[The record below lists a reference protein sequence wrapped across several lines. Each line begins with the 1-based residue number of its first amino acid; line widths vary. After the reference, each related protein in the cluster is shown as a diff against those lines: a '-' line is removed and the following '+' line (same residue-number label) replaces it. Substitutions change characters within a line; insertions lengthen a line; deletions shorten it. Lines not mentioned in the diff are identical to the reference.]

1 MHDETVATPDPL
13 DAIVRGA
20 RGRALGVLSASV
32 LIFIVLLADVVEGP
46 ATAYVG
52 VLTAA
57 PLLAA
62 VFARPT
68 DVLVVGLLAM
78 AFGQGYAVVAGSGTT
93 QAQLVRLGFLAAGTA
108 VAVAAAFLR
117 QVRDRQL
124 RLLTDVAEAAQATIL
139 RPVPGPVGRLAFAA
153 RYRSAAA
160 AANVGGDFYDVLATP
175 HGVRVLVGD
184 VRGKGLDAVLLA
196 AGVLGSFREVAF
208 TAGPDLAAV
217 ARAVGDSTARLV
229 GAEDFVT
236 AVFIELG
243 SDGHGRLVRCG
254 HPPPLIIGS
263 RGVQPVGGTVEQ
275 PPLGLVVRP
284 VAEPLLLA
292 AGERL
297 LLFTDGLS
305 EARDRSGCFFD
316 VDAAAA
322 TLLGGDLDR
331 ALDRLLACVDEHTG
345 HRLNDDLALLVI
357 EHLPE
362 PAGPEPVQA
371 PPVVRQE
378 RSAAEPTLYGQP

>member
-1 MHDETVATPDPL
+1 MDDDAVATPDPL
-13 DAIVRGA
+13 DAVVRGG

-32 LIFIVLLADVVEGP
+32 LIVVVILADVVEGP

-62 VFARPT
+62 VFARPK
-68 DVLVVGLLAM
+68 DVLAVGVVAM

-93 QAQLVRLGFLAAGTA
+93 QAQLVRLGFLATGTA
-108 VAVAAAFLR
+108 VAVAAASLR

-124 RLLTDVAEAAQATIL
+124 RMITDVAEAAQATIL
-139 RPVPGPVGRLAFAA
+139 KPVPGAVGRLAFAA

-175 HGVRVLVGD
+175 HGVRLLVGD

-196 AGVLGSFREVAF
+196 AGVLGSFREAAF

-217 ARAVGDSTARLV
+217 AQAVGDSTARLI
-229 GAEDFVT
+229 GTEDFVT
-236 AVFIELG
+236 AVFVELG
-243 SDGHGRLVRCG
+243 SDGHGWIVRCG
-254 HPPPLIIGS
+254 HPPPLVIGPG
-263 RGVQPVGGTVEQ
+263 GVHPVGDTGEQ

-284 VAEPLLLA
+284 VAEPLVLA

-316 VDAAAA
+316 VDTAAA
-322 TLLGGDLDR
+322 TLRDSDLDE
-331 ALDRLLACVDEHTG
+331 ALDRLLAAVDEHTG
-345 HRLNDDLALLVI
+345 HRLSDDLALLLV
-357 EHLPE
+357 EHLPQ
-362 PAGPEPVQA
+362 PASSEPVPA
-371 PPVVRQE
+371 PPVARQG
-378 RSAAEPTLYGQP
+378 RSASR